1 MLPVSDRKLVTFGA
15 AQFFHIVIPHQK
27 RPADPAVSVGRP
39 VIRVASLIPAI
50 ICIIIKA
57 LAPVIEIGW
66 CRLVPSARTIFYP
79 PVFIAVCSA
88 RCFRAGQ
95 EGTISIFIGGG
106 HGNQIIFLVH
116 DSRLSIR
123 VHQIFR
129 REQAVHRTLQ
139 HGVSLSISIRIIG
152 LIVSGLQIQISFVDM
167 DLSLRPVIVDP
178 PPVILAVSTIAM
190 AVVI

>member
-1 MLPVSDRKLVTFGA
+1 M
-15 AQFFHIVIPHQK
+15 
-27 RPADPAVSVGRP
+27 
-39 VIRVASLIPAI
+39 
-50 ICIIIKA
+50 
-57 LAPVIEIGW
+57 
-66 CRLVPSARTIFYP
+66 
-79 PVFIAVCSA
+79 
-88 RCFRAGQ
+88 
-95 EGTISIFIGGG
+95 
-106 HGNQIIFLVH
+106 
-116 DSRLSIR
+116 
-123 VHQIFR
+123 HQIFR